1 MEVAVD
7 LAWWRKQ
14 ERKKNLRLVKLFPD
28 SSVFHCC

>member
-14 ERKKNLRLVKLFPD
+14 ERKKEKFTTSKAVSRL
-28 SSVFHCC
+28 